1 MTKQKQLNIDR
12 RTFVKLASGAAV
24 LPTLPEA
31 AASTTHQSITEQ
43 SATQREKL
51 DRLDAYLNEQ
61 NLEAVWFADSD
72 SYAWLTGH
80 SNVIDRS
87 SPTGVA
93 AVGYDGNDI
102 TIVVD
107 DDERALVREEKF
119 QDDPSATECDT
130 DTTEVHRES
139 GLPNLNIVTFKWY
152 AKSLAKAVAEH
163 SPTPA
168 AADFAVPGFKHVNAA
183 PLRQPLT
190 ENDIEQY
197 RSVGEETAAAVEAV
211 CRTLRPTDT
220 EQEVATALGGAL
232 DAYALNHPV
241 VLVAGEERAQ
251 KYRHPVPTDAK
262 LGGYVLISV
271 VGHRL
276 GLYASAT
283 RTVAFD
289 PPEWLKKRHNVA
301 MRVDATALAA
311 TQAAAGTNET
321 AAEVFDVIQAAYEE
335 AGYPDEWKQH
345 HQGGAA
351 GYASREWVAT
361 PTSDAEV
368 TVPMAYAW
376 NPTVQGTKSEG
387 TVLVT
392 KESYEPFTLTGNWP
406 TQTVKPYKYED
417 TVTRPDIFY
426 QTKY

>member
-1 MTKQKQLNIDR
+1 MTSKKRLNLDR
-12 RTFVKLASGAAV
+12 RSYMKLASGAAV
-24 LPTLPEA
+24 TPTLQGSVSA
-31 AASTTHQSITEQ
+31 NSQANTEQ
-43 SATQREKL
+43 TTSPTEKFK
-51 DRLDAYLNEQ
+51 RLDDYLRKR
-61 NLEAVWFADSD
+61 NLKAVWFADSD

-93 AVGYDGNDI
+93 AVGYDGDDV

-107 DDERALVREEKF
+107 NDERATVREEKF
-119 QDDPSATECDT
+119 QGELEAIEWDDSTV
-130 DTTEVHRES
+130 EVRRTS
-139 GLPNLNIVTFKWY
+139 GLPNVNIITFKWY
-152 AKSLAKAVAEH
+152 AKSLAEAVANH

-168 AADFAVPGFKHVNAA
+168 AADFDVSGFKSVNAA

-190 ENDIEQY
+190 EDGIERY
-197 RSVGEETAAAVEAV
+197 RTVGEQTAAAVEAV
-211 CRTLRPTDT
+211 CRALRPKDT
-220 EQEVATALGGAL
+220 EQEVANALGAAL
-232 DAYALNHPV
+232 DAYELNHPV

-251 KYRHPVPTDAK
+251 KYRHPTPTDAK
-262 LGGYVLISV
+262 LGGYVVISV

-276 GLYASAT
+276 GLYASST

-289 PPEWLKKRHNVA
+289 PPEWLQERHNTA

-311 TQAAAGTNET
+311 TQAALGTNKT

-335 AGYPDEWKQH
+335 AGYPAEWKQH

-368 TVPMAYAW
+368 TGPMAYAW

-392 KESYEPFTLTGNWP
+392 QEGYEPFTLTGNWP
-406 TQTVKPYKYED
+406 TQTVPSYEYND
-417 TVTRPDIFY
+417 KITRPDILY
-426 QTKY
+426 QTD